1 MAKSEVVSDSMVVR
15 GSCHHDCPDTCVW
28 DVTVTDGRAVRLRGN
43 RERPTT
49 QGALC
54 PKVNRFLER
63 VYHPDR
69 LTTPLRR
76 SGPKGD
82 GRFEPVS
89 WDDAL
94 GEIAS
99 RFSTL
104 IGTVGSES
112 ILQFSFDGTQGVI
125 QKGILVDR
133 FFNTIGA
140 SDIHRHLCGATA
152 WLGASDVSGD
162 RTGPRR
168 GRHSRG
174 DRPGAH
180 LDRYAG

>member
-1 MAKSEVVSDSMVVR
+1 M
-15 GSCHHDCPDTCVW
+15 
-28 DVTVTDGRAVRLRGN
+28 
-43 RERPTT
+43 
-49 QGALC
+49 
-54 PKVNRFLER
+54 NRFLER

-133 FFNTIGA
+133 SSTRSVRQTFIVICVG
-140 SDIHRHLCGATA
+140 R
-152 WLGASDVSGD
+152 
-162 RTGPRR
+162 RR
-168 GRHSRG
+168 G
-174 DRPGAH
+174 
-180 LDRYAG
+180 